1 MVDGGPMVVD
11 GRKVVRCRRKR
22 ERERVGGGGG
32 DSGGGCTHARGTGG
46 GFDRTVGAGC
56 ALRSPL
62 GDGTDLKALRMMVLA
77 EKPIGLTHEAQSV
90 VLLESRLEITA

>member
-11 GRKVVRCRRKR
+11 GRKVVLEERKR
-22 ERERVGGGGG
+22 QRDTARGGGGG
-32 DSGGGCTHARGTGG
+32 GGGGCTRARRIGG
-46 GFDRTVGAGC
+46 GFDRTVCAGC

-77 EKPIGLTHEAQSV
+77 EKPIGLTHERRRVWSC
-90 VLLESRLEITA
+90 